1 MHNEKRRI
9 NEITRI
15 WSMMAAMLV
24 ILVLCPVSGMA
35 AQAIVSFHDD
45 VSWEEVQLFSDQW
58 DDWGVTSV
66 MDLPMINALVL
77 KVEDTSSLEEMALDP
92 RVLAIEDDQ
101 KLQWK
106 GVASKR
112 GNSFIKKAERLEKK
126 QYPWGILKLYGY
138 YFDDTLGYVDKD
150 LFPENIEFT
159 LKNLDK
165 HKDIRIA
172 VFDSGVYHE
181 HKYLKDVVKGGIDLI
196 NPIFTEKGKKKGRK
210 AAPLDDNGHG
220 THVSGILAAAL
231 DKDFEWGKKAKIE
244 LFVAKV
250 LDNNATGDLSNIVM
264 ALQWAIDNDI
274 DIINM
279 SIGYRQD
286 NLALRKAIQEAH
298 KAGIIMI
305 ASSGNHSNYDDSVIL
320 YGLGDGGSGDGGSGD
335 GGSGDGGSGDGG
347 SGDGGSGDGGSGD
360 GGSGDGG
367 SGDGGSGDGG
377 SGDGGSGD
385 GGSGD
390 GGSGDGGSGD
400 GGSGDGGSGDGGS
413 GDGGSG
419 DGGSGDGGSGDG
431 GSGDGGSGDGG
442 SGDGGS
448 GVLGTTQALPLYSTM
463 YPARYPEVIAVAASD
478 FEGYLASYSNYDDK
492 VDIMAPGSE
501 IVSADITNGDMEE
514 GGGVCSGTS
523 MAAPH
528 VTAAVAMMLS
538 LDPTLNS
545 EDIREILRDTADYRM
560 ENIVGELDLNMALE
574 NVFSRIIDT
583 DASAIEKKEL
593 EKTYKKK
600 IKEKLA
606 SLENDLWE

>member
-1 MHNEKRRI
+1 
-9 NEITRI
+9 
-15 WSMMAAMLV
+15 
-24 ILVLCPVSGMA
+24 MA
-35 AQAIVSFHDD
+35 AQAIVSFHED

-58 DDWGVTSV
+58 DNQGLTSV
-66 MDLPMINALVL
+66 MDLPMINALVI
-77 KVEDTSSLEEMALDP
+77 KVEDVITLKEMALDP
-92 RVLAIEDDQ
+92 RVLAVEDDQ

-150 LFPENIEFT
+150 LLPENIEFT
-159 LKNLDK
+159 LENLDK
-165 HKDIRIA
+165 HKDLRIA

-220 THVSGILAAAL
+220 THVSGILAASL

-244 LFVAKV
+244 LYVAKV
-250 LDNNATGDLSNIVM
+250 LDQNATGDLSNIVM

-305 ASSGNHSNYDDSVIL
+305 ASSGNRSNYDDSVIL

-367 SGDGGSGDGG
+367 SGDGGSG
-377 SGDGGSGD
+377 
-385 GGSGD
+385 
-390 GGSGDGGSGD
+390 
-400 GGSGDGGSGDGGS
+400 
-413 GDGGSG
+413 
-419 DGGSGDGGSGDG
+419 
-431 GSGDGGSGDGG
+431 
-442 SGDGGS
+442 
-448 GVLGTTQALPLYSTM
+448 VFGTTQALPLYSTM

-545 EDIREILRDTADYRM
+545 EDIRDILKDTADYRM

-574 NVFSRIIDT
+574 NVFSRILDT